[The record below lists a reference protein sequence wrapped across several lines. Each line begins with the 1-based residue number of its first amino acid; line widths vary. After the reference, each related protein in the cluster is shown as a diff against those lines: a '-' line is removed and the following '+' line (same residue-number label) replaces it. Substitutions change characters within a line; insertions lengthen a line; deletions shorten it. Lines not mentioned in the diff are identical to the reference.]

1 MDSSPGSKGRPLRAA
16 IVGSGPAGFYA
27 AGHLLKV
34 KDLYAEVDLYDRL
47 PTPFGLV
54 RAGVA
59 PDHPKIKSVTRVYEK
74 TAANPGFRF
83 FGNVTVGEDVSH
95 AELMERYHAVIY
107 AVGAQTD
114 RHMGIPGEE
123 LPGSCAA
130 SEFVA
135 WYNAH
140 PDFADLEFDLSHKRA
155 VVIGNGNVAMDVARM
170 LVLPRA
176 ELETTDTASHAIDT
190 LADNDIEEVVIVGR
204 RGPAQATF
212 TNPELLELGELTDAD
227 VIVDPADVHLD
238 DQSER
243 SIEGE
248 GELTARRNVE
258 ILREYSERQPA
269 GKRKRVVLRFLR
281 SPVRI
286 LGEDRVEGVELVR
299 NELHRG
305 GDGSLRAQSTEEHET
320 LEAGLVFRS
329 IGYRGVPI
337 EGVPFDEWR
346 GTVPN
351 EGGRVLD
358 PHEQTSVAGEY
369 VVGWIKRGPSGV
381 IGTNKRDAQ
390 ETVNNLIEDLHE
402 GRLPEPTG
410 DPSAEAIEALLAERK
425 PEHVTYRGWELIDAV
440 EVDAGEPLGRPRVKL
455 TKVDEMLD
463 AATGAPARS

>member
-1 MDSSPGSKGRPLRAA
+1 
-16 IVGSGPAGFYA
+16 
-27 AGHLLKV
+27 
-34 KDLYAEVDLYDRL
+34 
-47 PTPFGLV
+47 
-54 RAGVA
+54 
-59 PDHPKIKSVTRVYEK
+59 
-74 TAANPGFRF
+74 
-83 FGNVTVGEDVSH
+83 
-95 AELMERYHAVIY
+95 
-107 AVGAQTD
+107 
-114 RHMGIPGEE
+114 
-123 LPGSCAA
+123 
-130 SEFVA
+130 
-135 WYNAH
+135 
-140 PDFADLEFDLSHKRA
+140 
-155 VVIGNGNVAMDVARM
+155 
-170 LVLPRA
+170 
-176 ELETTDTASHAIDT
+176 
-190 LADNDIEEVVIVGR
+190 
-204 RGPAQATF
+204 
-212 TNPELLELGELTDAD
+212 
-227 VIVDPADVHLD
+227 VDPADVHLD

-258 ILREYSERQPA
+258 ILQEYSERRPA

-286 LGEDRVEGVELVR
+286 LGEDRVEGIELVR
-299 NELHRG
+299 NELHHG
-305 GDGSLRAQSTEEHET
+305 GDGGLRAQSTEEHET

-410 DPSAEAIEALLAERK
+410 DPSAEAIGALLAERK

-440 EVDAGEPLGRPRVKL
+440 EVGAGEPLGRPRVKL